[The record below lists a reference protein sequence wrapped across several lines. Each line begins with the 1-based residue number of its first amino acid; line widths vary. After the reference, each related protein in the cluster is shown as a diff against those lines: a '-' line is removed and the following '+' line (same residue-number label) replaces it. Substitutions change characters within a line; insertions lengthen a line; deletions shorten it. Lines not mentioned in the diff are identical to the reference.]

1 MERKQILSK
10 RNKEKDYLALEK
22 KFWEHI
28 GFDSERIGLDMKRPF
43 GNSDII
49 GSILRIIGGEETD
62 DDGEWSESQREYA
75 EKLYAGLAGF
85 LKKKYGD
92 K

>member
-1 MERKQILSK
+1 MECK
-10 RNKEKDYLALEK
+10 RDKEKDYLALEK
-22 KFWEHI
+22 KFWKEL
-28 GFDSERIGLDMKRPF
+28 GFQDYYIGLCMKRPF

-49 GSILRIIGGEETD
+49 GNILHIIGGEETD